1 MRGYELGIAGR
12 YLWSA
17 RKRAHTAFLTLISTL
32 ALAVGV
38 ATLIVSLALLSGLQ
52 GEIKAR
58 LIADN
63 PQLVIEPGTSR
74 TIRDSAEVL
83 KRSKRAGASKLESV
97 ISGLAWA
104 ANERTNAGSP
114 IRLRSFDPAQPP
126 RGESSFGRVW
136 ELPEQDPSRSISV
149 SRDFATNLGLT
160 LGDSMIVVAPRT
172 RLTPMGPVPL
182 WRKFTI
188 TRLLP
193 LTGDAESSDALLS
206 FEEASHLFDA
216 RNEPTSV
223 EVFLPSDHSTEAL
236 QTSLSAAFPD
246 LVVKSWKEINRPL
259 FLALRLEKIVMFATI
274 SLIIFV
280 AALNLV
286 SCLSM
291 VILEKRPQV
300 GVLQTLGATKRSVLI
315 IFLTVGLLVGLTGT
329 ILGNIM
335 GLGAAWSA
343 NRFHLVP
350 LPGEVYYMSHIPF
363 AIESGDVLF
372 VNIVSVVLSILAT
385 IYPAVIASRLDP
397 ITSIRGG

>member
-1 MRGYELGIAGR
+1 MRYELGIAGR

-58 LIADN
+58 LIAAN

-74 TIRDSAEVL
+74 TIHDSDKVL
-83 KRSKRAGASKLESV
+83 SRSRRGGAARMESV
-97 ISGLAWA
+97 ISGIAWG

-114 IRLRSFDPAQPP
+114 IRIRSFDPSRPP

-136 ELPEQDPSRSISV
+136 EIPESNASSSISV
-149 SRDFATNLGLT
+149 SRDFATTVGLT
-160 LGDSMIVVAPRT
+160 LGDALIVVAPRT
-172 RLTPMGPVPL
+172 RLTPLGPIPV
-182 WRKFTI
+182 WKKFTI

-193 LTGDAESSDALLS
+193 LTTDEKASDALLA
-206 FEEASHLFDA
+206 FDEASRLFDA
-216 RNEPTSV
+216 KNEPTSI
-223 EVFLPSDHSTEAL
+223 EIFLASEQLTDAL
-236 QTSLSAAFPD
+236 QSDLASTFPD
-246 LVVKSWKEINRPL
+246 LLVKSWKEINRPL

-300 GVLQTLGATKRSVLI
+300 GVLQTLGATQRSVLI

-335 GLGAAWSA
+335 GLGAAWGA
-343 NRFHLVP
+343 NRFQLVP
-350 LPGEVYYMSHIPF
+350 LPGEVYYISHIPF
-363 AIESGDVLF
+363 KIESGDILF
-372 VNIVSVVLSILAT
+372 VNVIAIVLSVLAT
-385 IYPAVIASRLDP
+385 IYPAMIASRLDP
-397 ITSIRGG
+397 ITSIRGA